1 MRFLFC
7 SLDSLGT
14 LFPSMGLA
22 LALEERGHEV
32 AFVAAFAIEEELASC
47 GLRRIAREAAAD
59 GASFLVRRWAEPVEI
74 ALQVRHIEHALS
86 VFPADVLV
94 GQQLTFGPLIAAE
107 RRRLPLAMIGYASY
121 LWPSGR
127 EGGVAESVAG
137 GGVAGGGV
145 AGEGSAGDGGANEKT
160 ARRGRL
166 RWRYRDMLGH
176 LNRARELFRL
186 PPLELPAEASPMLGD
201 LFLLRSIPSLEKDW
215 LDLPARVHLAGDCL
229 WEPPAPADAA
239 LQGWLERAERSG
251 RPLVYLHHGQFF
263 GDPVFLAALVEAAR
277 QLDLWVAASVGRVGE
292 PIGDL
297 PERFFVRDHV
307 PQQAVLP
314 RAAAVVA
321 SGHST
326 VALGALSAGL
336 PSLLVCSGGEQPE
349 IGFRWR
355 EAGVSRVLRPEEATP
370 ASLRAGLEEVL
381 GDPRMRRRARAE
393 QRNLRAWPRQA
404 AVALLERLAR
414 EKRPVLREG
423 AAETLRPAEPAWS
436 S

>member
-22 LALEERGHEV
+22 LALEERGHDV
-32 AFVAAFAIEEELASC
+32 AFVTSLARQDVLAAS
-47 GLRRIAREAAAD
+47 GLRRIGREAAAD
-59 GASFLVRRWAEPVEI
+59 GPSFLVRRWAEKEEI
-74 ALQVRHIEHALS
+74 ALQVKHIEHALR

-107 RRRLPLAMIGYASY
+107 RRAIPLAMIGYASY
-121 LWPSGR
+121 LWPSGS
-127 EGGVAESVAG
+127 EEAAES
-137 GGVAGGGV
+137 
-145 AGEGSAGDGGANEKT
+145 GEDGTDRAE
-160 ARRGRL
+160 RRDRL
-166 RWRYRDMLGH
+166 QWRYRDMLGH
-176 LNRARELFRL
+176 LNRARALFRL
-186 PPLELPAEASPMLGD
+186 PPLDLPWAASPMLGD
-201 LFLLRSIPSLEKDW
+201 LFLLRTIPSLEKDW
-215 LDLPARVHLAGDCL
+215 LDLPARVHLVGDCL
-229 WEPPAPADAA
+229 WEPEGPADAA
-239 LQGWLERAERSG
+239 LEGWLERAEKSG

-263 GDPVFLAALVEAAR
+263 GDPIFLAALVEAAR
-277 QLDLWVAASVGRVGE
+277 QLDLWVAASAGRMGE

-355 EAGVSRVLRPEEATP
+355 EAGVSRILRPEEATP
-370 ASLRAGLEEVL
+370 ASLCAGIEEVL
-381 GDPRMRRRARAE
+381 GDRRMRRRAQAE
-393 QRNLRAWPRQA
+393 QRNLREWPRRA
-404 AVALLERLAR
+404 AASLLERLAR
-414 EKRPVLREG
+414 ERRPVLRDG
-423 AAETLRPAEPAWS
+423 VLKTFLTAEPARLS
-436 S
+436 